1 MDDLIPHLAVD
12 PTHQNKGFRHAPGV
26 GVPPPQHGMRGDLDG
41 EDGYAADDDEDIT
54 EAKRLK
60 AQRDAQKAKD
70 KPHTT
75 RLKVWVEQSPHALN
89 VYLLDNSSASSKECV
104 RKHMKYVL
112 LKVKSTKALPSRYP
126 PHTAEEI
133 EAYNNGDAP
142 PINRDNFRPDF
153 ALSWKSTDYNIDA
166 RFFCIED
173 FIREAKGGLYSE
185 PLLPSHFLTF
195 DIVAKTIN
203 NHMDYL
209 H

>member
-1 MDDLIPHLAVD
+1 MDNLIPHLAVD
-12 PTHQNKGFRHAPGV
+12 PTHQNKGFCHVPGV
-26 GVPPPQHGMRGDLDG
+26 GVPPPQHGMQGDLDR

-54 EAKRLK
+54 EVKCLK
-60 AQRDAQKAKD
+60 AQHNAQKAKD

-75 RLKVWVEQSPHALN
+75 HLKVWVEQSLHALN
-89 VYLLDNSSASSKECV
+89 IYLLDNSSASLKECV
-104 RKHMKYVL
+104 HKHMKYVL
-112 LKVKSTKALPSRYP
+112 LKVKSTKVLPSRYP

-133 EAYNNGDAP
+133 KTYNNGDAP
-142 PINRDNFRPDF
+142 PINRDNFQPDF
-153 ALSWKSTDYNIDA
+153 TLSWKSTDYNIDA
-166 RFFCIED
+166 HFFCIEE